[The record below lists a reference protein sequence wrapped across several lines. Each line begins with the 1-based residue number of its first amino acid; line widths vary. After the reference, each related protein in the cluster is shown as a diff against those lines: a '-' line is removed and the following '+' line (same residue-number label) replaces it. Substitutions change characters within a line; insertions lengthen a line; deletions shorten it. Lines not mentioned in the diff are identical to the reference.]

1 MLAILDS
8 DLILDIIGNSTR
20 RKILSTLSQEPMYF
34 NQLSKEIGVGQ
45 QSILRHVQFLQDS
58 GMISS
63 YAEKSDLGAPDRKYY
78 KLNSAF
84 SLTVTISEDTFAIKN
99 QSMVESRYA
108 ESKKFYKE
116 FDSTP
121 DDTGEALIHL
131 QSNLMH
137 IEDEIFNLESRINDL
152 RALKQLIIKELHDI
166 GRETLTGHLERQVLY
181 KIIEDKSERIEGKR
195 EKRFNRK
202 SIYGLSKTLDQNES
216 RIKDAVAKINSK
228 LEKRSAEILLKDLR

>member
-1 MLAILDS
+1 MLATLDS
-8 DLILDIIGNSTR
+8 ELILDIIGNSTR

-45 QSILRHVQFLQDS
+45 QSVLRHMQFLQDS

-84 SLTVTISEDTFAIKN
+84 SLTVAISEDTFAIKN
-99 QSMVESRYA
+99 QSIVESRYT

-121 DDTGEALIHL
+121 DDAGEALIHL
-131 QSNLMH
+131 QTNLKH
-137 IEDEIFNLESRINDL
+137 IEDEILNLESHVNDL
-152 RALKQLIIKELHDI
+152 RALKQLIIKELHEI
-166 GRETLTGHLERQVLY
+166 GREILTGHLERQVLY
-181 KIIEDKSERIEGKR
+181 KIIEERGERIEGKR
-195 EKRFNRK
+195 ERRVNRK
-202 SIYGLSKTLDQNES
+202 SIYDLSKTLDQNES

-228 LEKRSAEILLKDLR
+228 LEKASAEILLKDLR

>member
-1 MLAILDS
+1 
-8 DLILDIIGNSTR
+8 
-20 RKILSTLSQEPMYF
+20 MYF
-34 NQLSKEIGVGQ
+34 NQLSRQVGIGQ

-121 DDTGEALIHL
+121 DGTGEALIHL
-131 QSNLMH
+131 QTNLMH
-137 IEDEIFNLESRINDL
+137 IEDEIFNLESRVSDL
-152 RALKQLIIKELHDI
+152 RALKQLIIKELHEI
-166 GRETLTGHLERQVLY
+166 GRETLAGHLERQVLY
-181 KIIEDKSERIEGKR
+181 KIIEDRGERTEGKAR
-195 EKRFNRK
+195 EK
-202 SIYGLSKTLDQNES
+202 
-216 RIKDAVAKINSK
+216 
-228 LEKRSAEILLKDLR
+228 